1 MFQAV
6 RKKGRK
12 AKKNPAL
19 LPEDYEDHMD
29 ELYSDVEEDDDF
41 IKVDRK
47 KPSGHTSIIDRL
59 NKCSPDI
66 NWTSIDNIERMN
78 IDDLRLRVNI
88 IFPYTF

>member
-1 MFQAV
+1 MFQAI

-12 AKKNPAL
+12 GTKNTAL
-19 LPEDYEDHMD
+19 LPEDYEDMD
-29 ELYSDVEEDDDF
+29 ESNSDVEEDADF

-47 KPSGHTSIIDRL
+47 KQSGHTSIIDRL

-66 NWTSIDNIERMN
+66 NWTSINNIEPMN